1 MITLWHPI
9 LVHFSLALLTISAA
23 LYAASALSRPLALKD
38 RLLLV
43 ARVNLW
49 IGAGASL
56 LTISAGLLA
65 AAHVPLAAAQADTL
79 VAHRNSGLTAAV
91 LWSSLAAWEIRNA
104 RAVRRPPRASF
115 LLLLVALGILGIAGW
130 KGGELVFRHGVGV
143 QAVQRS

>member
-9 LVHFSLALLTISAA
+9 LVHFPLALLIISAA
-23 LYAASALSRPLALKD
+23 LYATSAMVRPTALRD

-49 IGAGASL
+49 LGAGASL

-65 AAHVPLAAAQADTL
+65 ASHLTLLPAQRDTF

-91 LWSSLAAWEIRNA
+91 LWSSLAAWEISNA

-115 LLLLVALGILGIAGW
+115 VLLLVALGILGIAGW

-143 QAVQRS
+143 QTVGRP